1 MPPMKKLP
9 ARPTCRPVHRV
20 KRRSRAIVPAPFPLF
35 CLRNGRRKAI
45 LMKTMASFSRSA
57 AAWLASVFPQHTNH
71 ASLNPD
77 VAGRFDDRPHLRVG
91 RLQTDFAGTLAIK
104 PFERRFFSPD
114 QRNHDISGV
123 GYLRLLAHH
132 KVAVQDV

>member
-1 MPPMKKLP
+1 
-9 ARPTCRPVHRV
+9 
-20 KRRSRAIVPAPFPLF
+20 
-35 CLRNGRRKAI
+35 
-45 LMKTMASFSRSA
+45 MASFSWSA
-57 AAWLASVFPQHTNH
+57 ASWFASVFPQHTNH

-77 VAGRFDDRPHLRVG
+77 VARRFDNRPHLGVG
-91 RLQTDFAGTLAIK
+91 RLQTDFPGTLAIK

-132 KVAVQDV
+132 KVAVQDVVFDHRTALDLQDKRVSAASEVSERN